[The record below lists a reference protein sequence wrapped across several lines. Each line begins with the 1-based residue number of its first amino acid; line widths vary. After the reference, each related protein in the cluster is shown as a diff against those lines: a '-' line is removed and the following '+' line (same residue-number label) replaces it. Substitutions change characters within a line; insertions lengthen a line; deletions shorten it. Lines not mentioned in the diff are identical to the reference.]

1 MFRARPS
8 LSCLL
13 SAALVVGGCSKV
25 SESEGAPHGGVAPPS
40 QALALSTSA
49 AESEPL
55 PDGPERTFESI
66 PSPAEL
72 LAQAR
77 EHMGEKYDEKVAA
90 EVEQELA
97 GYVYKPSE
105 EPEPASDPGEP
116 LGTSF
121 LADATLAT
129 EKVAGGFNQ
138 RVEVRCAVRP
148 CLARGD
154 FDGDGRP
161 DLAIQVTEREEYRTG
176 IAFLIGDAQHLVAAG
191 TEGELGNDLLWLDAW
206 HIEPSGKG
214 LPIEGEAVGAV
225 LVLKGAERH
234 AAIYFVR
241 DAEESVALKVYRSDA
256 SPTK

>member
-1 MFRARPS
+1 MFRARLS

-13 SAALVVGGCSKV
+13 SAALVAAGCSKA
-25 SESEGAPHGGVAPPS
+25 SEPEGAPHVAPKP
-40 QALALSTSA
+40 QARALSTPS

-55 PDGPERTFESI
+55 PDGQERTFESI

-77 EHMGEKYDEKVAA
+77 ESMGDKYDEKVAA

-97 GYVYKPSE
+97 AYAYKPSE
-105 EPEPASDPGEP
+105 EPEPALDPGEP

-121 LADATLAT
+121 LADTTLAT
-129 EKVAGGFNQ
+129 EKVAGSFDQ

-148 CLARGD
+148 CLTRGD

-176 IAFLIGDAQHLVAAG
+176 IALLIGDAQHLLAAG
-191 TEGELGNDLLWLDAW
+191 TEGELGDDLLWLDAW
-206 HIEPSGKG
+206 HVEPSAKG
-214 LPIEGEAVGAV
+214 LPIEGEALGAV
-225 LVLKGAERH
+225 LVLDGAERH

-241 DAEESVALKVYRSDA
+241 DEKGLAALKVYRSDV
-256 SPTK
+256 SLTK